1 MRANKFLDAKYG
13 LDSIEKRRLKQSRV
27 SDLNDPFELRSFD
40 VTDFVFR
47 NTFLETSKNVD
58 ENRGL
63 LCFSANWKNPVI
75 WAHYSD
81 KHKGLCLGFEIPELT
96 SDPQSETG
104 KVDYVPD
111 LLPCPTL
118 ADFETMT
125 DAEHEAF
132 SRKALFTKFAHW
144 IYEEE
149 IRVWGHL
156 GIEEHGLYFVPF
168 KEDMRLTEI
177 IIGERSPL
185 LRANVEKALGSLKTE
200 VKIKRARA
208 AYDKFEMVEDEV
220 CP

>member
-1 MRANKFLDAKYG
+1 MGAYKFLNAKYG
-13 LDSIEKRRLKQSRV
+13 LDSMEKRRLKQSRV

-40 VTDFVFR
+40 VTNTAFR
-47 NTFLETSKNVD
+47 NTFAQTAKDVD

-63 LCFSANWKNPVI
+63 LCFSASWKNPVI

-81 KHKGLCLGFEIPELT
+81 KHQGLCLGFEIPDL
-96 SDPQSETG
+96 SLDPQSETG
-104 KVDYVPD
+104 KVDYVTH

-118 ADFETMT
+118 AGFETMT

-156 GIEEHGLYFVPF
+156 AHKENDLHFVAF
-168 KEDMRLTEI
+168 SGDMQLKEV
-177 IIGERSPL
+177 IIGQRSS
-185 LRANVEKALGSLKTE
+185 VSKQQIMTALGSLGGE
-200 VKIKRARA
+200 VAIKRARA
-208 AYDKFEMVEDEV
+208 AYDKFEMIEDEQG
-220 CP
+220 P

>member
-1 MRANKFLDAKYG
+1 MRAYKFLDAKYG

-40 VTDFVFR
+40 VTNIVFR
-47 NTFLETSKNVD
+47 NTFLQTAKDVD

-75 WAHYSD
+75 WAHYGD
-81 KHKGLCLGFEIPELT
+81 KHKGLCLGFEIPDLT
-96 SDPQSETG
+96 SDPQNDTD
-104 KVDYVPD
+104 KVNYVAN
-111 LLPCPTL
+111 LLPCPSL
-118 ADFETMT
+118 ADFEKMT
-125 DAEHEAF
+125 DAEHTAF

-156 GIEEHGLYFVPF
+156 GSEENGLHFVPF
-168 KEDMRLTEI
+168 KEDMRLTEV
-177 IIGERSPL
+177 IIGQRSPL
-185 LRANVEKALGSLKTE
+185 SRVDVENALGSLMSE

-208 AYDKFEMVEDEV
+208 AYDKFEMVEDDV

>member
-1 MRANKFLDAKYG
+1 MRAYKFLDAKYG
-13 LDSIEKRRLKQSRV
+13 LDSIEKRRLKQSRI

-40 VTDFVFR
+40 VTDAVFR
-47 NTFLETSKNVD
+47 NTFLQTAKDVD

-63 LCFSANWKNPVI
+63 LCFSASWKNPVI

-81 KHKGLCLGFEIPELT
+81 KHKGLCLGFEIPDLR
-96 SDPQSETG
+96 SDPLSQAG
-104 KVDYVPD
+104 KVDYVAD

-125 DAEHEAF
+125 DSEHEAF

-156 GIEEHGLYFVPF
+156 GSEENGLNASREGAA
-168 KEDMRLTEI
+168 EDRTRLL
-177 IIGERSPL
+177 PQ
-185 LRANVEKALGSLKTE
+185 
-200 VKIKRARA
+200 
-208 AYDKFEMVEDEV
+208 
-220 CP
+220 